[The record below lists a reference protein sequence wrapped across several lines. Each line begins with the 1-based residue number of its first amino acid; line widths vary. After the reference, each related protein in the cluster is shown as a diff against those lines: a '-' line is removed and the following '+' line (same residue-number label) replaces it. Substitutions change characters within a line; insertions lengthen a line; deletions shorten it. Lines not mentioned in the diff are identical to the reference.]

1 MSSANESGRKIP
13 LIRLILKPGRM
24 TVGSC
29 RWVRLRTISMNSWL
43 VGTGAIC
50 QAAQSAFSSQHDTQ
64 TRTYILPCGLHDW
77 CRHKND
83 SHSLDKEESTIA
95 TAAAVLMEAKKFP
108 RRAVSSVGTSR
119 VSMHVTIYSDSTGV
133 GIQRTVGTSTLLVS
147 YRTVRGSF
155 QTS

>member
-1 MSSANESGRKIP
+1 
-13 LIRLILKPGRM
+13 
-24 TVGSC
+24 
-29 RWVRLRTISMNSWL
+29 MNSWL
-43 VGTGAIC
+43 VGTGAIY

-64 TRTYILPCGLHDW
+64 TGTYILPCGLHDW
-77 CRHKND
+77 SRHKND

-133 GIQRTVGTSTLLVS
+133 GHTTDSRNKYSISIVQDSPWILSNLVTIPPAELRCFLSVNPPGMNQIQTKH
-147 YRTVRGSF
+147 
-155 QTS
+155 